1 MLKINSEVIF
11 DYRTHRLFEL
21 CLKIIEFIPQPR
33 GTIGIG
39 QLVNQIIVYL
49 DFDSFV
55 HCHYWSELQSTRL
68 LPPEQFLKWH
78 RIDTC
83 LDFPHLSIFALFF

>member
-49 DFDSFV
+49 DFDSS
-55 HCHYWSELQSTRL
+55 C
-68 LPPEQFLKWH
+68 
-78 RIDTC
+78 
-83 LDFPHLSIFALFF
+83 